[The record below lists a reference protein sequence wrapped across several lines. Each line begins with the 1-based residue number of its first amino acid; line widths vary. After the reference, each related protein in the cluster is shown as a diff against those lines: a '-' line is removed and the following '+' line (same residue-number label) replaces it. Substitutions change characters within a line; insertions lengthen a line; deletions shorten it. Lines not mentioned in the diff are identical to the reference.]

1 MSDSSTNTNMAT
13 PGTYYRVNGEPSIA
27 MKDFVIENASF
38 NGLINFVTN
47 RKEDILEEAEMNERP
62 HFAVS
67 REAGSIK
74 FTMFEHGGSKQVGT
88 DYVPNTTITASV
100 KPTKDH
106 STVMEWMARD
116 NWDAQ
121 ELGQV
126 LKRHMHLF
134 ASDAQYNSTVK
145 TLTTMRVEIGTV
157 VEDVKKDEGE
167 KKKMLEQKL
176 SGQPEIRFAF
186 KYAMFVGQPEVT
198 VDVTVLYDVDGSDV
212 TLALFSATLERTK
225 RDTQKTLLE
234 NTITALKEV
243 VGDKVAFI
251 ELNA

>member
-1 MSDSSTNTNMAT
+1 MSDSSTNTNMAA
-13 PGTYYRVNGEPSIA
+13 PGTYYRVDGEPSIA
-27 MKDFVIENASF
+27 LKDLSIENASF
-38 NGLINFVTN
+38 NGLISFVTN
-47 RKEDILEEAEMNERP
+47 RKADILKEANMDERP
-62 HFAVS
+62 HFTVS

-74 FTMFEHGGSKQVGT
+74 FTMYEHGGSKPVGGEYT
-88 DYVPNTTITASV
+88 PNMTMTASV
-100 KPTKDH
+100 KATKDH
-106 STVMEWMARD
+106 NLVMGWMARD

-121 ELGQV
+121 ELGQL

-134 ASDAQYNSTVK
+134 ASDAQYNSTVR

-167 KKKMLEQKL
+167 KKKLLEQKL
-176 SGQPEIRFAF
+176 SGQPDIKFAF

-198 VDVTVLYDVDGSDV
+198 VDVTVLYDIDGSDV

-225 RDTQKTLLE
+225 RDTQKALLE
-234 NTITALKEV
+234 NTVAALKEV
-243 VGDKVAFI
+243 LGDKVAFI